1 MVWCCLST
9 TEGWKAYR
17 WSRREF
23 PKKSEIQ
30 CYCDLTEG
38 HGDGDDPLLTGSTQ
52 LPLALGVPPSS
63 SIPPSLPPA
72 LSGLRRDIESPAG
85 RISLYSAGP
94 QGAARGLPPLLLVHS
109 VNAAASAA
117 EVAPLFDHC
126 ARQRPVYAL
135 ELPGFGFSERSARAY
150 TPRLMTDAL
159 HAALAVIQSE
169 HGGAVPDVLA
179 VSLSGEFA
187 VRAKTEAPHTIR
199 RLALVSPTGFS
210 GKKRRYG
217 PAGGTLG
224 LPWLYRLLTLDCWRQ
239 GIFKALTRPSVIR
252 YFLKR
257 TWGSGHIDET
267 LWRYCVLT
275 SRQPDAANAPL
286 YFVSAYLFST
296 DINQLY
302 ERLEGPVWVSMATRG
317 DFTDYR
323 GRHTVEG
330 KTNWQFCAIEG
341 GALAFFEDLNGF
353 TQKLDPH
360 WD

>member
-1 MVWCCLST
+1 M
-9 TEGWKAYR
+9 
-17 WSRREF
+17 
-23 PKKSEIQ
+23 
-30 CYCDLTEG
+30 
-38 HGDGDDPLLTGSTQ
+38 Q
-52 LPLALGVPPSS
+52 LPLAFGVPQSS
-63 SIPPSLPPA
+63 SIPSLPPS
-72 LSGLRRDIESPAG
+72 LSALRRDIESPAG
-85 RISLYSAGP
+85 RISLYSAEP
-94 QGAARGLPPLLLVHS
+94 LEATRGLPPLLLVHS

-117 EVAPLFDHC
+117 EVAPLFEHY
-126 ARQRPVYAL
+126 ARHRPVYAL
-135 ELPGFGFSERSARAY
+135 ELPGFGFSERSERPY
-150 TPRLMTDAL
+150 TPRLMTDAV
-159 HAALAVIQSE
+159 HAALAVMKSD
-169 HGGAVPDVLA
+169 HGFEDADVLA

-187 VRAKTEAPHTIR
+187 VRAKNEAPHTIR

-210 GKKRRYG
+210 GKKRRYE

-224 LPWLYRLLTLDCWRQ
+224 LPWLYRLLTLDFWRQ
-239 GIFKALTRPSVIR
+239 GIFNALTRPNVIR

-257 TWGSGHIDET
+257 TWGSEHIDEA

-275 SRQPDAANAPL
+275 ARQPGAANAPL

-302 ERLEGPVWVSMATRG
+302 ERLDGPVWVSMATRG

-330 KTNWQFCAIEG
+330 QPNWQFCAVEG
-341 GALAFFEDLNGF
+341 GALSFFEDLNAF

>member
-1 MVWCCLST
+1 
-9 TEGWKAYR
+9 
-17 WSRREF
+17 
-23 PKKSEIQ
+23 
-30 CYCDLTEG
+30 
-38 HGDGDDPLLTGSTQ
+38 
-52 LPLALGVPPSS
+52 VPT
-63 SIPPSLPPA
+63 
-72 LSGLRRDIESPAG
+72 
-85 RISLYSAGP
+85 
-94 QGAARGLPPLLLVHS
+94 RGLPPLLLVHS

-117 EVAPLFDHC
+117 EVAPLFAHY
-126 ARQRPVYAL
+126 AQQRAVYAL

-169 HGGAVPDVLA
+169 HGGEAADVLA
-179 VSLSGEFA
+179 LSLSSEFA
-187 VRAKTEAPHTIR
+187 VRAKDEAPHTIR

-210 GKKRRYG
+210 GNKRRYG

-224 LPWLYRLLTLDCWRQ
+224 LPWLYRFLSLDFWRQ
-239 GIFKALTRPSVIR
+239 GIFNALTKPPVIR

-257 TWGSGHIDET
+257 TWGSEHIDET
-267 LWRYCVLT
+267 LWRYCVL
-275 SRQPDAANAPL
+275 SARQPGAANAPL
-286 YFVSAYLFST
+286 YFVSAFLFST

-341 GALAFFEDLNGF
+341 GALSFFEDLNVF